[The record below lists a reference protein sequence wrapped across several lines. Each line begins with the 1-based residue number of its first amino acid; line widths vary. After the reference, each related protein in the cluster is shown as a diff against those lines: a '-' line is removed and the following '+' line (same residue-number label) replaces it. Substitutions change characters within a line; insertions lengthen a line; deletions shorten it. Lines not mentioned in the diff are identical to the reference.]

1 MDLLDLMVTI
11 GAKDEATDKIS
22 GIGGRI
28 KGVLG
33 GAAKVG
39 AAAIGS
45 IATGVSAL
53 TGAATKSY
61 STYEQLSG
69 GMKALFGDAYGTVM
83 SNANRAYETMGM
95 SANSYMETVTG
106 LSGALR
112 HSIGDN
118 FGEVARMADV
128 AMGDIADNASVYGT
142 DVSAITEGYMSLAR
156 GNYQMLDT
164 VTQGYYAGTKTGLQQ
179 LISDANEFEK
189 SQGRAG
195 DLTTESY
202 ADIVQA
208 IHDYQV
214 QMGVSGNAAK
224 EAYDTVSGSL
234 DMTKAAWENML
245 TAIGSGQGVE
255 QAAQN
260 LVKSAGALAKNL
272 VPVVTR
278 SLTGIVQ
285 ALPDVINSAATTLGP
300 AVMELGRTV
309 AEQFTSVFSGAVKG
323 IGPALQ
329 SALGG
334 LDSIILQSIGHAAAA
349 GIDVTPILRYRD
361 EAKAAFD
368 NLKTTAQNVGKS
380 FQDSFSHVDLSSLKS
395 GLQSIIDLN
404 ERMTQGLA
412 NVDWSP
418 LTDGLA
424 AGLQHVS
431 DIAGPAMT
439 RLTEALSNPVVQQG
453 VQALVDIVGT
463 LANILGGV
471 LGVVINVVLGL
482 VEGAIVDASYLLIAI
497 DAVKNGIVT
506 GVSAV
511 ISFFGQL
518 PGAIGGFLGS
528 VIQSV
533 VSWATGIVSHAT
545 SAGSQFVNAI
555 GTFFGQL
562 PGKVGGFLTSVIGRV
577 VSWVSQMASH
587 ATSAGSRF
595 LSGVGSA
602 MTALPGRI
610 GGFLSSALGKVAAFA
625 GSLATR
631 AVQAGQGF
639 LRGIQ
644 GGFQQAVS
652 FVGGIP
658 GRIRGAIGNL
668 GGLLLGAGRSVMDGL
683 LNGLKSG
690 FGAVKDFVGGIA
702 DWIKSHKGPIEY
714 DRMLL
719 IPNGMAI
726 MESLAEGLSSG
737 FDGGVA
743 PYVRSVAGGI
753 SDALSAPFDVSAAG
767 VVDVQSR
774 GVSAAVQQ
782 GNAEL
787 ERWLETRLG
796 PIIERYAPTATPREF
811 GRMVRSYA

>member
-1 MDLLDLMVTI
+1 MDLLDLMVRI
-11 GAKDEATDKIS
+11 GVKDEASDRVS

-28 KGVLG
+28 TGLLG
-33 GAAKVG
+33 GAAKAG
-39 AAAIGS
+39 AAAIGA
-45 IATGVSAL
+45 IYTGVTAL
-53 TGAATKSY
+53 TGAALKSY
-61 STYEQLSG
+61 SEHEQLVGGVDKLYGSASG
-69 GMKALFGDAYGTVM
+69 RLQQYAAQAYQT
-83 SNANRAYETMGM
+83 SGM
-95 SANSYMETVTG
+95 SANQYMQQAT
-106 LSGALR
+106 SFSAALIT
-112 HSIGDN
+112 SLGGDTKAAADLAN
-118 FGEVARMADV
+118 TAMVSMSDNVNVFGSNMEDV
-128 AMGDIADNASVYGT
+128 QNAYQGF
-142 DVSAITEGYMSLAR
+142 AKQ
-156 GNYQMLDT
+156 NYTMLDNLKL
-164 VTQGYYAGTKTGLQQ
+164 GYAGTKEGMEQLVHAASTYKDAQDECNLSVQDGDLSFVNIVKSIQVVQQ
-179 LISDANEFEK
+179 HMGI
-189 SQGRAG
+189 AG
-195 DLTTESY
+195 DTAE
-202 ADIVQA
+202 
-208 IHDYQV
+208 
-214 QMGVSGNAAK
+214 
-224 EAYDTVSGSL
+224 EAMHTIQGSVT
-234 DMTKAAWENML
+234 MAKAAWDNWVEGLGDDDADMSGL
-245 TAIGSGQGVE
+245 TQQLLDSMDAVVQNVAPRIGKIGATIVQELPTVAQSVASALPTIAGPIIT
-255 QAAQN
+255 AAGGI
-260 LVKSAGALAKNL
+260 VKQ
-272 VPVVTR
+272 VVT
-278 SLTGIVQ
+278 
-285 ALPDVINSAATTLGP
+285 
-300 AVMELGRTV
+300 
-309 AEQFTSVFSGAVKG
+309 G
-323 IGPALQ
+323 IGPAMQ

-334 LDSIILQSIGHAAAA
+334 LDSVVSQAIGHAAAA

-368 NLKTTAQNVGKS
+368 NLVTTAQNVGKA
-380 FQDSFSHVDLSSLKS
+380 FQDSFSHVDLSALKS
-395 GLQSIIDLN
+395 GLQSIIDLH

-412 NVDWSP
+412 NIDWSP

-424 AGLQHVS
+424 AGLQHLS

-439 RLTEALSNPVVQQG
+439 RLTDALSNPVVQQG

-463 LANILGGV
+463 LAEILGGV
-471 LGVVINVVLGL
+471 LGVAINVVLGL
-482 VEGAIVDASYLLIAI
+482 VQGVILVISNVLIAI

-511 ISFFGQL
+511 IAFFGQL
-518 PGAIGGFLGS
+518 PGAIGGFLAS

-533 VSWATGIVSHAT
+533 VSWAQGVVSNAR
-545 SAGSQFVNAI
+545 SAGSNFVNAV
-555 GTFFGQL
+555 GSFFGQL

-595 LSGVGSA
+595 LSGIGSA
-602 MTALPGRI
+602 MTSLPGRI

-644 GGFQQAVS
+644 GGFQRAVS

-658 GRIRGAIGNL
+658 GRIRGAIGSL
-668 GGLLLGAGRSVMDGL
+668 GGLLLGAGKSVMDGL

-702 DWIKSHKGPIEY
+702 GWIKSHKGPIEY
-714 DRMLL
+714 DRRLL

-726 MESLAEGLSSG
+726 MASLADGLTSG
-737 FDGGVA
+737 FEGSVA

-753 SDALSAPFDVSAAG
+753 SGALSAPFDVSAAG
-767 VVDVQSR
+767 VVDVQQR

-782 GNAEL
+782 GNEQL

>member
-39 AAAIGS
+39 AAAIGA

-53 TGAATKSY
+53 AGAALKSY
-61 STYEQLSG
+61 SEHEQLVG
-69 GMKALFGDAYGTVM
+69 GVDKLYGSASSRLQQYAQQAYYT
-83 SNANRAYETMGM
+83 A
-95 SANSYMETVTG
+95 G
-106 LSGALR
+106 LSSNQYMQQATSFSAALIT
-112 HSIGDN
+112 SLGGDTKAAADLAN
-118 FGEVARMADV
+118 TAMVSMSDNVNVFGSNVEDV
-128 AMGDIADNASVYGT
+128 QNAYQGF
-142 DVSAITEGYMSLAR
+142 AKQ
-156 GNYQMLDT
+156 NYTMLDNLKL
-164 VTQGYYAGTKTGLQQ
+164 GYAGTKDGMQQ
-179 LISDANEFEK
+179 LVHAASTYKDAQDECNLSVQDGDLSFANIVRAI
-189 SQGRAG
+189 QVVQQHMGIAG
-195 DLTTESY
+195 DTAE
-202 ADIVQA
+202 
-208 IHDYQV
+208 
-214 QMGVSGNAAK
+214 
-224 EAYDTVSGSL
+224 EAMHTIQGSVT
-234 DMTKAAWENML
+234 MAKAAWDNWIEGLGDDNADMSGL
-245 TAIGSGQGVE
+245 TQQLLDSVDAVVQNVAPRIGKIGATIVQELPTVAQSVASALPEIAGPIVTAAGGV
-255 QAAQN
+255 
-260 LVKSAGALAKNL
+260 VKQ
-272 VPVVTR
+272 VVT
-278 SLTGIVQ
+278 
-285 ALPDVINSAATTLGP
+285 
-300 AVMELGRTV
+300 
-309 AEQFTSVFSGAVKG
+309 G

-334 LDSIILQSIGHAAAA
+334 LDSIISQAIGHAAAA

-361 EAKAAFD
+361 EVKAAFD
-368 NLKTTAQNVGKS
+368 NLKTTAQNLGKA
-380 FQDSFSHVDLSSLKS
+380 FQDSFSHVDLSALKS
-395 GLQSIIDLN
+395 GLQSIIDLH

-412 NVDWSP
+412 NIDWSP

-424 AGLQHVS
+424 AGLQHLS

-439 RLTEALSNPVVQQG
+439 RLTDALSNPVVQQG

-463 LANILGGV
+463 LASILGGV
-471 LGVVINVVLGL
+471 LGVAINIILGL
-482 VEGAIVDASYLLIAI
+482 VEGVIVDASYLLIAI

-506 GVSAV
+506 GVSAA
-511 ISFFGQL
+511 ISFFAQL

-545 SAGSQFVNAI
+545 SAGSQFLNAV
-555 GTFFGQL
+555 GTFFSQL

-639 LRGIQ
+639 LRGIR

-668 GGLLLGAGRSVMDGL
+668 GGLLLGAGKSVMDGL

-690 FGAVKDFVGGIA
+690 FGAVKNFVGGIA

-714 DRMLL
+714 DRRLL

-726 MESLAEGLSSG
+726 MASLADGLTSG
-737 FDGGVA
+737 FEGSVA

-767 VVDVQSR
+767 VVDVQSC

-782 GNAEL
+782 GNEQL

-811 GRMVRSYA
+811 GRIVRSYA

>member
-11 GAKDEATDKIS
+11 GAKDEASDKVS
-22 GIGGRI
+22 GISGRI

-39 AAAIGS
+39 AAAIGA
-45 IATGVSAL
+45 IETGVSAL
-53 TGAATKSY
+53 TGAALKSY
-61 STYEQLSG
+61 SEHEQLVG
-69 GMKALFGDAYGTVM
+69 GVDKLYGSASSRLQQYAQQAYYT
-83 SNANRAYETMGM
+83 A
-95 SANSYMETVTG
+95 G
-106 LSGALR
+106 LSSNQYMQQATSFSAALIT
-112 HSIGDN
+112 SLGGDTKAAADLAN
-118 FGEVARMADV
+118 TAMVSMSDNVNVFGSNVEDV
-128 AMGDIADNASVYGT
+128 QNAYQGF
-142 DVSAITEGYMSLAR
+142 AKQ
-156 GNYQMLDT
+156 NYTMLDNLKL
-164 VTQGYYAGTKTGLQQ
+164 GYAGTKEGMQQ
-179 LISDANEFEK
+179 LVHAASTYKDAQDECNLSVQDGDLSFSNIVK
-189 SQGRAG
+189 AIQVVQQHMGIAG
-195 DLTTESY
+195 DTAE
-202 ADIVQA
+202 
-208 IHDYQV
+208 
-214 QMGVSGNAAK
+214 
-224 EAYDTVSGSL
+224 EAMHTIQGSVT
-234 DMTKAAWENML
+234 MAKAAWDNWVEGLGDDNADMSGL
-245 TAIGSGQGVE
+245 TQQLLDSVDAVVQNVAPRVGKIGATIVQELPTVAQSVASALPEIAGPIVTAAGGV
-255 QAAQN
+255 
-260 LVKSAGALAKNL
+260 VKQ
-272 VPVVTR
+272 VVT
-278 SLTGIVQ
+278 
-285 ALPDVINSAATTLGP
+285 
-300 AVMELGRTV
+300 
-309 AEQFTSVFSGAVKG
+309 G

-334 LDSIILQSIGHAAAA
+334 LDSIISQAIGHAAAA

-368 NLKTTAQNVGKS
+368 NLKTTAQNLGKA
-380 FQDSFSHVDLSSLKS
+380 FQDSFSHVDLSALKS
-395 GLQSIIDLN
+395 GLQSIIDLH

-412 NVDWSP
+412 NIDWGP

-439 RLTEALSNPVVQQG
+439 RLTEALSDPVVQQG
-453 VQALVDIVGT
+453 VQSLVDIIGT
-463 LANILGGV
+463 LAEILGGV
-471 LGVVINVVLGL
+471 LGVAIGVVLRL
-482 VEGAIVDASYLLIAI
+482 VQSVILIVSSVLIVI
-497 DAVKNGIVT
+497 DDVKNAVVT

-511 ISFFGQL
+511 IS
-518 PGAIGGFLGS
+518 
-528 VIQSV
+528 
-533 VSWATGIVSHAT
+533 
-545 SAGSQFVNAI
+545 
-555 GTFFGQL
+555 FFGQL
-562 PGKVGGFLTSVIGRV
+562 PGKVGGFLTSVINKV
-577 VSWVSQMASH
+577 VSWVSQMASN

-714 DRMLL
+714 DRRLL

-726 MESLAEGLSSG
+726 MESLAEGLASG